1 MGDGAYG
8 YLEEAGSKQRVS
20 KCETGVLLG
29 FFVCLVGFG
38 FSVPGMVLSPTC
50 VLAWTVPLSYPNSNS

>member
-38 FSVPGMVLSPTC
+38 FLFCLFVIHSRDTN
-50 VLAWTVPLSYPNSNS
+50 PLSKV